1 MKNRCFDYNEDIWL
15 YKFCVGEK
23 VEQFHVEPNG
33 SYSEE
38 FALGQSKM
46 AESMETFKNDDN
58 IEDDTINNLILF
70 GNNGQKQPYLVID
83 YKSNGYIVRVFNQES
98 NRTSKMKHDLIQVI
112 YP

>member
-1 MKNRCFDYNEDIWL
+1 MQPLKNRCFDYNEDIWL

-46 AESMETFKNDDN
+46 AEMMEANNTMTV
-58 IEDDTINNLILF
+58 EDDSINNIILF
-70 GNNGQKQPYLVID
+70 GSGGKKLPYLVID
-83 YKSNGYIVRVFNQES
+83 TKSNGYIVRIFN
-98 NRTSKMKHDLIQVI
+98 
-112 YP
+112 